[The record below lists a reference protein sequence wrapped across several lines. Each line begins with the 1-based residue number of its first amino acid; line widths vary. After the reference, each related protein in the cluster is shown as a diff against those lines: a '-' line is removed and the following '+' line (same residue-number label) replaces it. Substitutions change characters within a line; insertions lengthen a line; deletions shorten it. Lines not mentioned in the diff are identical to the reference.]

1 MVTINL
7 FGTTY
12 EIKKSKY
19 MNERLALIL
28 VNDRKEYVA
37 TLSQNIED
45 ALLMSE
51 ALGESNHTEFFVNHL
66 DFYDY
71 MDVLDELE
79 KTHLFKK
86 ADDNL
91 LVKGNV
97 RSGFNTY
104 LLIEIKES
112 ILDEMEEY

>member
-71 MDVLDELE
+71 VDVLDELE
-79 KTHLFKK
+79 KTNLFRKEN
-86 ADDNL
+86 DDL
-91 LVKGNV
+91 LIKGNV